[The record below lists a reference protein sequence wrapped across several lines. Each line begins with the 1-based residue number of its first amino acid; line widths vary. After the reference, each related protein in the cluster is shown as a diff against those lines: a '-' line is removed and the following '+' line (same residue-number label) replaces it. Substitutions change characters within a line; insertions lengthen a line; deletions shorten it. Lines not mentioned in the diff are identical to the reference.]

1 MSDLLDLALRAAA
14 EAGELILE
22 VYRSGDMD
30 VRSKE
35 DRSPLTRAD
44 LAADGRILEILRRS
58 GLPCVTEETC
68 PPYRERRA
76 WKRLWMIDPLDGTK
90 DFIAKNGEFTVNIA
104 LIEGERPVLGVVLAP
119 ALGLLYYA
127 REGMGAFKRE
137 GQSEPQTIRNER
149 RGPART
155 AAESRFHGG
164 PDLDEFCA
172 RHGIVERRAYG
183 SALKFGKIAE
193 GEVDV
198 YPRLAGSKEW
208 DIAAGH
214 RIAVEA
220 GCRVVSLET
229 GSEPW
234 YNKPELSNPPF
245 LVVGRG
251 TTVDQFKF

>member
-1 MSDLLDLALRAAA
+1 MTALLDLALRAAE
-14 EAGELILE
+14 EAGELILDI
-22 VYRSGDMD
+22 YRSQDLGMRVKDD
-30 VRSKE
+30 H
-35 DRSPLTRAD
+35 SPLTKAD
-44 LAADGRILEILRRS
+44 LAADRRILEILRSS
-58 GLPCVTEETC
+58 GLPCVTEESC
-68 PPYRERRA
+68 PPYGERRG

-90 DFIAKNGEFTVNIA
+90 DFIARNGEFTVNIA
-104 LIEGERPVLGVVLAP
+104 LIEGGRPVLGVVHAP
-119 ALGLLYYA
+119 ALSLFYYA
-127 REGMGAFKRE
+127 REGLGAFKRE
-137 GQSEPQTIRNER
+137 GQGKARAIRNER
-149 RGPART
+149 IGPART

-183 SALKFGKIAE
+183 SALKFGKVAE
-193 GEVDV
+193 GEVDI
-198 YPRLAGSKEW
+198 YPRFSGSKEW

-251 TTVDQFKF
+251 TTVDQFKV